1 MTNNIETLYN
11 AVITLET
18 AINNS
23 FTDNFETVY
32 KPYLVPFKA
41 RLAYAEQQKGVKGK
55 QEMMLAYDIK
65 HGFRVEKDVW
75 IIPEQDI
82 SKASKLARY
91 NDKELLE
98 LVSKIGGN
106 TIGTICKN
114 ISLNKTATTKANSRV
129 KTTKAKNTQKT
140 DKADNKA
147 DESHVVSNVY
157 LQAINSGLAKCGSK
171 ITNEQL
177 ANILIE
183 SLKFADKQYENVDAK
198 SVRALLENQ
207 ATLAKLAK
215 TA

>member
-1 MTNNIETLYN
+1 MTNSIQKLHN

-23 FTDNFETVY
+23 FTDNYDTVY

-55 QEMMLAYDIK
+55 QAMMLSYDIK
-65 HGFRVEKDVW
+65 KGFRDGNGIW
-75 IIPEQDI
+75 LIPEQDI
-82 SKASKLARY
+82 SKATKLARY
-91 NDKELLE
+91 TDKELLE
-98 LVSKIGGN
+98 LVARIGGN

-114 ISLNKTATTKANSRV
+114 ISLNKTATTKANS
-129 KTTKAKNTQKT
+129 KPKT
-140 DKADNKA
+140 DKPNSAKKSDKP
-147 DESHVVSNVY
+147 ERSHIVSNVY
-157 LQAINSGLAKCGSK
+157 LQAINSGLAKYGSK

-198 SVRALLENQ
+198 SVRALLEDQ
-207 ATLAKLAK
+207 AMLAKLAK
-215 TA
+215 SA